1 MTAPVTLK
9 VTNKSPRQPVK
20 KLPATIQVTE
30 TTTVQ
35 DVKDQLSRLTDGR
48 SPHRFGLFDPEKKK
62 TLKDRKALILQIKE
76 VASAQEILVKDL
88 GPQLSWK
95 TVFIIEYLGP
105 LLIHLLFPF
114 VLRPYVYGNNQIPP
128 LSYSQYLSSA
138 MIVLHF
144 LKRELETLFVHKFSL
159 STMPI
164 MNIFKNSAH
173 YWIGSGIFIA
183 YFIYHPNSYTQRE
196 SPLIDNINLI
206 GLVTYIFGELSNAHT
221 HITLSRLRSKGGTER
236 GVPRGY
242 GFNLVTCPNY
252 LFEVIAWIGINIV
265 NKSLATAIFTAIAWA
280 QMHVWALKKEKALRA
295 EFPDT
300 YKKKKHVIVPLF

>member
-1 MTAPVTLK
+1 MTAPL
-9 VTNKSPRQPVK
+9 PVSH
-20 KLPATIQVTE
+20 
-30 TTTVQ
+30 Q

-76 VASAQEILVKDL
+76 VASAQEVLVKDL

-95 TVFIIEYLGP
+95 TVFLIEYFGP
-105 LLIHLLFPF
+105 LVIHLLFPF
-114 VLRPYVYGNNQIPP
+114 ILRPYIYGKGEIPP
-128 LSYSQYLSSA
+128 LSTSQYLSSA

-144 LKRELETLFVHKFSL
+144 VKRELETLFVHKFSL

-164 MNIFKNSAH
+164 QNIFKNSAH
-173 YWIGSGIFIA
+173 YWIGSGVFIA
-183 YFIYHPNSYTQRE
+183 YFIYHPSSYTQLE
-196 SPLIDNINLI
+196 SPLIDKINLI
-206 GLVTYIFGELSNAHT
+206 GMAAYIFGELSNAHT

-236 GVPRGY
+236 GVPQGY
-242 GFNLVTCPNY
+242 GFDLVTCPNY

-280 QMHVWALKKEKALRA
+280 QMHVWAIKKEKALRV
-295 EFPDT
+295 EFPDK
-300 YKKKKHVIVPLF
+300 YKKKKHVIIPLF